1 MTNKYSI
8 YVDDDPIL
16 NVYRLSYLDAQYVF
30 REYLHMGLNP
40 TMSRAQPIKRRIASS
55 QIQENNK

>member
-8 YVDDDPIL
+8 YVEDDPIQ

-30 REYLHMGLNP
+30 REYMHMGMNP
-40 TMSRAQPIKRRIASS
+40 VMRKALPVKQSIFSS
-55 QIQENNK
+55 VKEDK